1 VKGTGMAINTDMV
14 GQTFGPFVRDYTF
27 RDLELFALGCGAGI
41 DGKDG
46 LEYLNEHDERNPQL
60 KVLPMFGAMLIVD
73 SEVTRTIDYGYN
85 YAGSLHWG
93 FDIRFH
99 QPITKMSDHLET
111 MVRLEGLY
119 DRGEGRGLLAQ
130 HIGDTYDSDGG
141 YGHPDHVRVYEIVH
155 RALQILEDEEDR
167 PILTW
172 GIEGEFDTA
181 DQRVQAA
188 IYGDGTAKRKAM
200 EAHRTQITVVDEKT
214 FEYSNKVPQKISA
227 VETFRVLDGD
237 PTATVHPKPQEAG
250 LVAGVLTGSILGIFA
265 GIAGAIYHAWVVYA
279 GDTALPLGLLVAYLT
294 VFFTALWCALS
305 LRRGYAAAVV
315 AVAVFVTVYV
325 LGYGRPDSPFVLVN
339 PGHSAIGFYGALWWF
354 GAPVA
359 AMLGMLV
366 YTRARVKDAQ
376 YFSPRAAHQRAR
388 AKK

>member
-1 VKGTGMAINTDMV
+1 MAINTDMV

-130 HIGDTYDSDGG
+130 HIGDTYDSDGNLLFTNESWDCLIYDG
-141 YGHPDHVRVYEIVH
+141 GWVDPSLPRTSSRCQSVRLMLRLLSVFLRTRPSIYRLSGDYHPQHID
-155 RALQILEDEEDR
+155 
-167 PILTW
+167 W
-172 GIEGEFDTA
+172 GLC
-181 DQRVQAA
+181 
-188 IYGDGTAKRKAM
+188 
-200 EAHRTQITVVDEKT
+200 
-214 FEYSNKVPQKISA
+214 S
-227 VETFRVLDGD
+227 
-237 PTATVHPKPQEAG
+237 
-250 LVAGVLTGSILGIFA
+250 
-265 GIAGAIYHAWVVYA
+265 
-279 GDTALPLGLLVAYLT
+279 
-294 VFFTALWCALS
+294 
-305 LRRGYAAAVV
+305 
-315 AVAVFVTVYV
+315 
-325 LGYGRPDSPFVLVN
+325 
-339 PGHSAIGFYGALWWF
+339 
-354 GAPVA
+354 
-359 AMLGMLV
+359 
-366 YTRARVKDAQ
+366 
-376 YFSPRAAHQRAR
+376 
-388 AKK
+388 